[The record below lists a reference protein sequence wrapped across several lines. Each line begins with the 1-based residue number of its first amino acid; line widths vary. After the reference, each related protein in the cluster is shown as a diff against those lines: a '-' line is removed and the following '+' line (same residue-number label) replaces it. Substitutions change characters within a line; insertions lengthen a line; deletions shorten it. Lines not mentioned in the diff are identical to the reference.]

1 MLKKLIAEQASIKE
15 IEKTLEDIHG
25 YDLVQMFEELNEE
38 EQKYILD
45 NISSERLADVLSY
58 LDLDD
63 AVEIFKEL
71 SIDEQKEVVEELE
84 PDDAADIINELE
96 DVEKSELIDQLE
108 EKEDL
113 IALMKYDENEAGS
126 HMNSDVFVVHI
137 EDDVKVATK
146 KLIKEAPNYESIKTI
161 FVTDELGK
169 YVGQVPLKKLIRAKH
184 PSFVKDIYEI
194 EPTFKDHDKV
204 DDLVKHMKHY
214 GGYDIA
220 IVDDENILLGAI
232 TTDDIL
238 DIFKDEA
245 LEDFEK
251 LTMLPDTDIEENVLK
266 SAIHRLPWLVFLLF
280 LSIPLAFLTSNFEE
294 ILSTVVILALFQPL
308 ILDTGG
314 NVASQTLAVTLISFT
329 NKEGASYKNGMKEVL
344 TGLISGLAMGIL
356 GFVATYI
363 FALAMSFE
371 SPILMGLVIGLS
383 LTITIILSP
392 IIGFMIP
399 IFIKSIKKDPA
410 VASGPFITTLI
421 DILSILIYFGLATLI
436 LGGLVHV

>member
-1 MLKKLIAEQASIKE
+1 MLKKLIDEQASIKE
-15 IEKTLEDIHG
+15 IEKAIEDVHG
-25 YDLVQMFEELNEE
+25 YDLVQMFEELNDE
-38 EQKYILD
+38 EQKFILD
-45 NISSERLADVLSY
+45 NLSPERLADVLSY

-71 SIDEQKEVVEELE
+71 SIDEQKEVVDELE

-96 DVEKSELIDQLE
+96 DVEKTELIEQLD

-126 HMNSDVFVVHI
+126 YMNSDVFTVHV
-137 EDDVKVATK
+137 EDDIKVATK

-161 FVTDELGK
+161 FVIDESSK
-169 YVGQVPLKKLIRAKH
+169 YLGQVPLKKLIRAKH
-184 PSFVKDIYEI
+184 PSLIKDIYEI

-220 IVDDENILLGAI
+220 IVNDENTLLGAI

-266 SAIHRLPWLVFLLF
+266 SAIHRLPWLIFLLF

-329 NKEGASYKNGMKEVL
+329 NKEGASYKNGIKEII

-363 FALAMSFE
+363 FALVLSFE
-371 SPILMGLVIGLS
+371 SPLLMGLVIGLS
-383 LTITIILSP
+383 LTLTIIISP
-392 IIGFMIP
+392 VIGFMIP
-399 IFIKSIKKDPA
+399 VFIKSIKKDPA